1 MTDFVGELTK
11 RLLIEAGIES
21 GMRVLDVGCGQGDV
35 SLLVAGLVGERG
47 KALGVDRDARAVVAA
62 GERARALGLANAS
75 FAEANLTALPAE
87 YGGFDAIVGRRVLM
101 YQPDAAAAIK
111 HLVPALEPGGVMF
124 FLEHDATVVPT
135 SKAPLLL
142 HERVHHWIWET
153 VRREGANIHMG
164 AELRSSLARAA
175 WRWSRCEL
183 RQSCKRQSSIIPSAI
198 SFVRSLLESSSRVLR
213 KRMKSQSRLLTSGSL
228 RNERRRMRLISARL
242 FSALG
247 RENLRD
253 EFRTSNHPL
262 DLAAAIMEGLIA
274 AANQRQC

>member
-164 AELRSSLARAA
+164 AELRSSLARAGLA
-175 WRWSRCEL
+175 VEQVRAE
-183 RQSCKRQSSIIPSAI
+183 AI
-198 SFVRSLLESSSRVLR
+198 VQTPEQHYPVGNIVRAMLARIVQQGVAKEDEIAVETLD
-213 KRMKSQSRLLTSGSL
+213 Q
-228 RNERRRMRLISARL
+228 RLIEERAKANATYIGEIVFGAWARKPT
-242 FSALG
+242 
-247 RENLRD
+247 R
-253 EFRTSNHPL
+253 
-262 DLAAAIMEGLIA
+262 
-274 AANQRQC
+274 